1 MESSEYELVRNMTL
15 LFFFERLM
23 DKGGPRTLHDLSCQ
37 FGAKGFTKEMR
48 RIAGG
53 SQSGLKNF
61 LSQYPMLFVIDGDYV
76 SVNTFQP
83 VVEDDD
89 AGLTKTNKRDY
100 AREAVEYFT
109 NKLMQYG
116 AGTEVPIKSLLGHRS
131 QASPEV
137 RHISGQHYKE
147 FRDFLAKHP
156 EDFVVTEDNVILKR
170 YEGIEGAPFHELE
183 PDEPIDQLMTGRLI
197 TFFTKEI
204 EKTGSL
210 LIEQLLALGSDA
222 FPEKSWITMFT
233 TSQDLSTFL
242 KMFPDAFHVQKNVVT
257 INHRKTISS
266 TEVGQNA
273 KNTSQSSQTSDSGLS
288 LNQSRNVTTEESTT
302 RNNASPVSTTPQNEL
317 TKMEQPAG
325 GLTTGSIENNNSSP
339 TLSLQQQTL
348 KQRINTLVMKTL
360 ADNTEKDRS
369 LQSSHMG
376 DAWRMKEL
384 QQTKIVVNPKECL
397 QIVEDII
404 NSTHSLTENG
414 HVVVSFD
421 CEGINLG
428 ARGQLTLLQ
437 IGTMLGQI
445 YVFDLFT
452 SPNLIKSG
460 GLGNLL
466 ESPTV
471 IKVVHDCRNDSVN
484 LFNQFGITLC
494 NVFDTQA
501 AHAVLQFQDTGKP
514 VYKVKNVNL
523 NSLCEMYGSS
533 CNPVKEQLKNIYRRD
548 QRYWARRPMTREM
561 LIYAS
566 SDILGLVPQV
576 YTSMSRLI
584 KSETQQLFTELC
596 EEQVQMHINPIDVKA
611 RKKQRKIDTEVA
623 DLRKRMEENT
633 GKNIV
638 LSNREIRLLRYLVL
652 TEDEKDKLKGN
663 YKVAKKL
670 EKLEKMGH
678 EKGDS
683 SEDDDDDDRNED
695 TEFAS
700 LESCTSD
707 NSQSGDTIF
716 GKTGD
721 GSTLTESMQMVDEI
735 LSDGQ
740 MNGLEKIEKLE
751 AILSSVTYSSG
762 DIFSL
767 ENNEN
772 SSKKCQCMCQKTL
785 GNRTEKNNESVADV
799 ACQTLS
805 TGDIVITRVYLTEE
819 EKERERLL
827 SSPRT

>member
-61 LSQYPMLFVIDGDYV
+61 LSQYPTLFVIDGDYV

-89 AGLTKTNKRDY
+89 AGLSKTNKRDY

-156 EDFVVTEDNVILKR
+156 DDFVVTENNVILKR

-183 PDEPIDQLMTGRLI
+183 PDVPIDQQMMGRLI

-210 LIEQLLALGSDA
+210 LVEQLLALASDA

-257 INHRKTISS
+257 INPRKSFSS
-266 TEVGQNA
+266 TEIGQNA
-273 KNTSQSSQTSDSGLS
+273 NKNTSQGSQTSDPDLPSES
-288 LNQSRNVTTEESTT
+288 PQTVTTDESTI
-302 RNNASPVSTTPQNEL
+302 RNSPISTTPQNES
-317 TKMEQPAG
+317 TKTEPPSSG
-325 GLTTGSIENNNSSP
+325 GLTGSIENNNSSP

-369 LQSSHMG
+369 LQSSHIG
-376 DAWRMKEL
+376 DAWRTKEL

-404 NSTHSLTENG
+404 NSTNSLTENG
-414 HVVVSFD
+414 NVVVSFD

-428 ARGQLTLLQ
+428 PRGQLTLLQ

-452 SPNLIKSG
+452 SPNLMKAG

-466 ESPTV
+466 ESSKV
-471 IKVVHDCRNDSVN
+471 IKVS
-484 LFNQFGITLC
+484 
-494 NVFDTQA
+494 
-501 AHAVLQFQDTGKP
+501 
-514 VYKVKNVNL
+514 
-523 NSLCEMYGSS
+523 
-533 CNPVKEQLKNIYRRD
+533 
-548 QRYWARRPMTREM
+548 
-561 LIYAS
+561 
-566 SDILGLVPQV
+566 
-576 YTSMSRLI
+576 
-584 KSETQQLFTELC
+584 
-596 EEQVQMHINPIDVKA
+596 
-611 RKKQRKIDTEVA
+611 
-623 DLRKRMEENT
+623 
-633 GKNIV
+633 
-638 LSNREIRLLRYLVL
+638 
-652 TEDEKDKLKGN
+652 
-663 YKVAKKL
+663 
-670 EKLEKMGH
+670 
-678 EKGDS
+678 
-683 SEDDDDDDRNED
+683 
-695 TEFAS
+695 
-700 LESCTSD
+700 
-707 NSQSGDTIF
+707 
-716 GKTGD
+716 
-721 GSTLTESMQMVDEI
+721 
-735 LSDGQ
+735 
-740 MNGLEKIEKLE
+740 
-751 AILSSVTYSSG
+751 
-762 DIFSL
+762 FS
-767 ENNEN
+767 
-772 SSKKCQCMCQKTL
+772 
-785 GNRTEKNNESVADV
+785 
-799 ACQTLS
+799 
-805 TGDIVITRVYLTEE
+805 
-819 EKERERLL
+819 
-827 SSPRT
+827 